1 MYRSV
6 SGIALFLI
14 IQVFQLLPGIMV
26 MPRVQAQDSDSLVT
40 LSGKVMSR
48 DSRPL
53 PGATLFISEL
63 DRGTATDTNGRF
75 LLEKLQT
82 GTYQLE
88 IRYIGYHKIDTL
100 ITLDRSKEVVFTL
113 SVNAAL
119 MDELF
124 VTAGR
129 DTLAASVKS
138 TTVLTKDELD
148 RNRGQTLGDMLEKI
162 PGVTTMTT
170 GPAVSKPV
178 IRGLHSQRIALIN
191 HGVTQEGQQWGS
203 DHAPEIDPFSPDRLE
218 VIRGASGVEYG
229 PGAIGGVVRV
239 DTDPIQKNVPIKGML
254 SLNGYTN
261 NNQGAGSLRLEGG
274 TGAQNNLGWRI
285 QSSYRNA
292 GDSQSPDDVIRNSG
306 FRERNFNMTLN
317 YEQSRLRHDLY
328 FSHFETELGIFRG
341 AHIGNVTDL
350 KRAIELGRP
359 TVDFEASR
367 SIDNPRQ
374 EINHDLLRYKGRYN
388 WENIGQLELQVGWQE
403 NRRKEFDLHRNFGSQ
418 AGLNDRAAFD
428 LELTTWTADLKFR
441 HEPTELGFWGT
452 TGITS
457 MKQANVR
464 QTSGSLIPNFSSWT
478 AGAFA
483 LEHWSND
490 RINAEVGIRVD
501 LHQRQ
506 VFTVEDRIV
515 REHNFSYASPSFAG
529 GLTYT
534 FKPDWSVS
542 GNISTA
548 WRPPGVNEQFSDGV
562 HHGTAQFEQGNINL
576 DPERSFST
584 DITLRHKSPA
594 TFFEVSVFN
603 NIIDNYIFL
612 QPGDEPV
619 LSIRGSFPF
628 FSYEQTKARI
638 SGFELLSEHRLT
650 RRLQLGSSVSVL
662 RGWNRTQNRPLIFM
676 PSDRFQLTA
685 HYDFLRGIAPLN
697 NSYIE
702 VSGMLVRRQTH
713 FPQGIDFAP
722 PPEGYRLLDIETGGD
737 FRWGERNITFNLTIS
752 NLLNS
757 SYRDYLSRFR
767 FFVDDPGRNIIMRI
781 QIPL

>member
-1 MYRSV
+1 MYRAV
-6 SGIALFLI
+6 SGIALFFF
-14 IQVFQLLPGIMV
+14 IQIYGMAPGIV
-26 MPRVQAQDSDSLVT
+26 PPTSAQQSDSVFT
-40 LSGKVMSR
+40 LSGKVVSQ
-48 DSRPL
+48 DKQSL
-53 PGATLFISEL
+53 PGATLLIPDLE
-63 DRGTATDTNGRF
+63 RGTATDTDGRF
-75 LLEKLQT
+75 RMEKLIA
-82 GTYQLE
+82 GTHRLVV
-88 IRYIGYHKIDTL
+88 RYIGYHTIDTL
-100 ITLDRSKEVVFTL
+100 ITISRNMQVVFTL
-113 SVNAAL
+113 STDATML
-119 MDELF
+119 EELYI
-124 VTAGR
+124 TAGR
-129 DTLAASVKS
+129 DTLSASVKS
-138 TTVLTKDELD
+138 TKVLTKDELD
-148 RNRGQTLGDMLEKI
+148 RNRGQTLGDMLERI

-178 IRGLHSQRIALIN
+178 IRGLHSQRVALIN
-191 HGVTQEGQQWGS
+191 HGVTQEGQQWGG
-203 DHAPEIDPFSPDRLE
+203 DHAPEIDPFSPDRIE
-218 VIRGASGVEYG
+218 VIRGAAGVEFG
-229 PGAIGGVVRV
+229 VGAIGGVVRV
-239 DTDPIQKNVPIKGML
+239 DTDPINKNADLKGAF

-274 TGAQNNLGWRI
+274 TGAQNNVGWRL

-292 GDSQSPDDVIRNSG
+292 ADSKSPEDVIRNSG
-306 FRERNFNMTLN
+306 FRERDFGITLN
-317 YEQSRLRHDLY
+317 YEQDKLKHDLY

-350 KRAIELGRP
+350 KRAIELGTP

-374 EINHDLLRYKGRYN
+374 EINHDLLRYKGRFL
-388 WENIGQLELQVGWQE
+388 WENVGELELQVGWQE

-418 AGLNDRAAFD
+418 AALNNRAAFD

-441 HEPTELGFWGT
+441 HEPTGSGFWGT

-464 QTSGSLIPNFSSWT
+464 QTSGALIPNFSSWS
-478 AGAFA
+478 AGAFV

-490 RINAEVGIRVD
+490 RINAEVGLRVD

-506 VFTVEDRIV
+506 VFTVEDNAVQQR
-515 REHNFSYASPSFAG
+515 NFSYTSPSFAG

-534 FKPDWSVS
+534 FKPTWSMS
-542 GNISTA
+542 ANISTA

-562 HHGTAQFEQGNINL
+562 HHGTAQFEQGNPEL
-576 DPERSFST
+576 DPERSFNT
-584 DITLRHKSPA
+584 DITLRHKSPG
-594 TFFEVSVFN
+594 TFFELSLFN

-638 SGFELLSEHRLT
+638 SGFEATGEHRLT
-650 RRLQLGSSVSVL
+650 QNLLFGSSVSLL
-662 RGWNRTQNRPLIFM
+662 RGWDRGQNTPLILM
-676 PSDRFQLTA
+676 PSDRFQLSV
-685 HYDFLRGIAPLN
+685 HYDLPAGSSLLN
-697 NSYIE
+697 NSYLE
-702 VSGMLVRRQTH
+702 LNGTLVRRQTH
-713 FPQGIDFAP
+713 FPKGVDFAP
-722 PPEGYRLLDIETGGD
+722 PPDGYRLLDIETGGD
-737 FRWGERNITFNLTIS
+737 FRAGGRKITVNFTIT

-767 FFVDDPGRNIIMRI
+767 FFVDDPGRNIIMRV